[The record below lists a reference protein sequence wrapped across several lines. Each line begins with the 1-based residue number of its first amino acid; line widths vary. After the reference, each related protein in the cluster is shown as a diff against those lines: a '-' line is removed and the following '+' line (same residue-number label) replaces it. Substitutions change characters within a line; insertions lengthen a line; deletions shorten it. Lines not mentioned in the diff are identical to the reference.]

1 MTRPTG
7 MTGTA
12 QTTAATARTS
22 PTGLVDV
29 HAHFVTDRYVAAA
42 RVAGIAHPDGMPGW
56 PAWSVDQ
63 HLDVMDRSGIDKS
76 YLSIS
81 SPGVHFGDDK
91 AARALAREVNEFG
104 AGVRGER
111 PERFGHF
118 AALPLPDVDGA
129 LAETAHALD
138 VLGAD
143 GVAVETNHHGLYLG
157 APRLEPLWQE
167 LDRRGALVFV
177 HPTSPPRADEVD
189 LGRPRPMLEFLFDSA
204 RAASDLLLRGV
215 LARHARIRWVLTH
228 GGGAL
233 PLLADRME
241 LFRALLSA
249 DTDGRSAD
257 GSAVEQLSRLWYDMA
272 GTPFPR
278 QVPAL
283 RAAFGTE
290 RLLYGSDYCWTPA
303 ASVVEQVA
311 SVDAAEQPADG
322 GTWRDLTTRN
332 AHRLFTPDPA

>member
-1 MTRPTG
+1 MT
-7 MTGTA
+7 
-12 QTTAATARTS
+12 S
-22 PTGLVDV
+22 TGLVDV
-29 HAHFVTDRYVAAA
+29 HAHFVTDGYVAAA
-42 RVAGIAHPDGMPGW
+42 RAFGIAHPDGMPGW
-56 PAWSVDQ
+56 PEWSVEQ
-63 HLDVMDRSGIDKS
+63 HLDVMARSGIDKS
-76 YLSIS
+76 YLSVS
-81 SPGVHFGDDK
+81 SPGVHFGDDT

-104 AGVRGER
+104 ARVRAER

-129 LAETAHALD
+129 LAEATHSLD

-157 APRLEPLWQE
+157 DPRLEPLWQE
-167 LDRRGALVFV
+167 LDRRGAVVFV
-177 HPTSPPRADEVD
+177 HPTSPPHADEVG

-204 RAASDLLLRGV
+204 RAASDLLFRGV
-215 LARHARIRWVLTH
+215 LTRHPRIRWVLTH
-228 GGGAL
+228 GGGVL

-241 LFRALLSA
+241 LFRPLL
-249 DTDGRSAD
+249 GD
-257 GSAVEQLSRLWYDMA
+257 GSEESVVEQLGRLWYDLA

-303 ASVVEQVA
+303 GSVLDQVA
-311 SVDAAEQPADG
+311 SVDAAEQPGTGD
-322 GTWRDLTTRN
+322 TWRDLTTRN
-332 AHRLFTPDPA
+332 AHRLFTPDAP